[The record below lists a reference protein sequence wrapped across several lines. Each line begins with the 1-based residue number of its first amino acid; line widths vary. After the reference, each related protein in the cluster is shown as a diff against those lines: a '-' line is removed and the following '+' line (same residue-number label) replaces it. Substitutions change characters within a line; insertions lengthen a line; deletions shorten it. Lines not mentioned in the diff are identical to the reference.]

1 MAPAACQSLHELEGL
16 CEYCGEVCDSTQD
29 ELNAIACTF
38 EGCPS
43 PTIYHQHC
51 METYLKTIRLD
62 KYVISS
68 LCHVHF
74 GDREYIFCATVFAN
88 RSIFFLFFL
97 FFFIL
102 ESEAEPEH
110 GVASL

>member
-1 MAPAACQSLHELEGL
+1 MAPAACQSLHELEGH

-51 METYLKTIRLD
+51 IETYLKTIRLD
-62 KYVISS
+62 KYVDLQLVLRAFWRPLTHIS
-68 LCHVHF
+68 LQQFLQLAC
-74 GDREYIFCATVFAN
+74 FCLSQA
-88 RSIFFLFFL
+88 
-97 FFFIL
+97 
-102 ESEAEPEH
+102 
-110 GVASL
+110 

>member
-1 MAPAACQSLHELEGL
+1 MTMAPAACQSLHELEGH

-51 METYLKTIRLD
+51 IETYLKTIRLD
-62 KYVISS
+62 KYVAPK
-68 LCHVHF
+68 LV
-74 GDREYIFCATVFAN
+74 
-88 RSIFFLFFL
+88 
-97 FFFIL
+97 
-102 ESEAEPEH
+102 
-110 GVASL
+110 